1 MCKKQ
6 LFILLQLVI
15 IPCLSRSKKQESCAW
30 HWGGE
35 AAGERQ
41 PWGARGAHPLPMLF
55 CFQITRINKLI
66 ISVLVVMRFSLLA
79 TSYNVLMT
87 FIIFRDILCGTLRR
101 GQQECTW
108 SFIQLFIFLSVF
120 SGFYG
125 VGFFPSCNLSQ
136 CSFLTLSPCFLL
148 LLVIFLFLSNTF
160 HALFSSPCSACTHES
175 RKVQEHFGFS
185 YSCALLT
192 TAKFFL

>member
-15 IPCLSRSKKQESCAW
+15 IPCLPRSKKQESCAW

-35 AAGERQ
+35 AAGEQQ

-79 TSYNVLMT
+79 TSYNVPMT

-125 VGFFPSCNLSQ
+125 VGFFPSCNLSI
-136 CSFLTLSPCFLL
+136 SVFFSYTFSLFPPTLSNFP
-148 LLVIFLFLSNTF
+148 
-160 HALFSSPCSACTHES
+160 FS
-175 RKVQEHFGFS
+175 V
-185 YSCALLT
+185 
-192 TAKFFL
+192 

>member
-1 MCKKQ
+1 
-6 LFILLQLVI
+6 
-15 IPCLSRSKKQESCAW
+15 
-30 HWGGE
+30 
-35 AAGERQ
+35 
-41 PWGARGAHPLPMLF
+41 MLF

-192 TAKFFL
+192 TAKFFLWAFTLTKDVRAERTGLGKCVTCHCWCWLIQCSFTNYWW